1 MEYSEISPE
10 VHDHLIDNYHVIT
23 EFEGVAMETELAVLA
38 DWGDQQV
45 WIPKSQC
52 VYGVDGDNGELII
65 AIKEWFY
72 KKEVDPNY
80 NE

>member
-1 MEYSEISPE
+1 MEYSAISQK
-10 VHDHLIDNYHVIT
+10 VHDHLIDDDHVIT
-23 EFEGVAMETELAVLA
+23 EFDGVARETELAVLA

-45 WIPKSQC
+45 WVPKSQC
-52 VYGVDGDNGELII
+52 VYGVDEDTGELII

-80 NE
+80 NK